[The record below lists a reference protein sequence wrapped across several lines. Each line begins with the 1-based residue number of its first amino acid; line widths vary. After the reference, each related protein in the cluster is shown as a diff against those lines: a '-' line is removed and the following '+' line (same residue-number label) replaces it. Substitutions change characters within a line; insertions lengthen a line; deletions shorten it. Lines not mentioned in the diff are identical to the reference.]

1 MKGFE
6 PGTHVSLHHP
16 ELGRVPARVE
26 RADDDRLTLA
36 LFVRPET
43 PVQWLESYEAE
54 IEGTGERGVVRARG
68 TVAAEGEGRDALVTV
83 ELVGGEVVQRRD
95 FVRVD
100 ATMPV
105 TVWVEPDGG
114 AVDSYATNVSGA
126 GFALAGP
133 STLQVGQRI
142 RFRLRLPEGRPPL
155 EGIARVV
162 REGERGSK
170 GCAFEAIDESQREL
184 IVRFTFD
191 RQRQDLKRGTSR

>member
-1 MKGFE
+1 MKTLR

-16 ELGRVPARVE
+16 QLGRVPARVE
-26 RADDDRLTLA
+26 QAEDGRLTLA

-43 PVQWLESYEAE
+43 PVQWLESGEAE
-54 IEGTGERGVVRARG
+54 LEATGERGVVRARG
-68 TVAAEGEGRDALVTV
+68 SVSAAGQGRDALITV
-83 ELVGGEVVQRRD
+83 ELSDAEVVQRRD

-105 TVWVEPDGG
+105 TVWPEPDG
-114 AVDSYATNVSGA
+114 AAIETYATNVSGA

-133 STLQVGQRI
+133 SVVEIGRLI
-142 RFRLRLPEGRPPL
+142 RFRLRLPERPPL

-170 GCAFEAIDESQREL
+170 GCAFEAIDESGREL

-191 RQRQDLKRGTSR
+191 KQREELRRGAGR